1 MDILGNLMPGPQM
14 NLRTRYAALMF
25 LRLPWKREYHRHKS
39 NLDLFVKLIRLP
51 IQLLLI

>member
-1 MDILGNLMPGPQM
+1 M
-14 NLRTRYAALMF
+14 NMRTGYAALMF
-25 LRLPWKREYHRHKS
+25 FPAPRKREYHRHKS